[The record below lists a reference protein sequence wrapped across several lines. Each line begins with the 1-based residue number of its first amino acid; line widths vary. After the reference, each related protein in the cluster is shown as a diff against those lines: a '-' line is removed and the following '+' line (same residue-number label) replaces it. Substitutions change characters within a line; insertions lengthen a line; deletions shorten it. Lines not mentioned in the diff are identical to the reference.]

1 MKRIIGN
8 IKLSCRQY
16 TNSKSHDSSTLV
28 SSLPKLT
35 TQGMPTIKEEMKL
48 GTIPMDLT
56 AQSSTDKL
64 HPVDALI
71 MT

>member
-1 MKRIIGN
+1 MH
-8 IKLSCRQY
+8 LYAHY
-16 TNSKSHDSSTLV
+16 T
-28 SSLPKLT
+28 SSLHKLT
-35 TQGMPTIKEEMKL
+35 TQEMPTIKEEMKL